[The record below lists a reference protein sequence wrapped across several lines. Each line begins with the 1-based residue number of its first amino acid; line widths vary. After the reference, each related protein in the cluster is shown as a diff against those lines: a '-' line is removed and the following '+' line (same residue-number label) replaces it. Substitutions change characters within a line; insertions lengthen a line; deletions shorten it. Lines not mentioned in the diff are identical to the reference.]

1 MQDNRF
7 CMVAMLMKMPISERG
22 KWVCSDAIF
31 VVCTLRTILHG
42 GDVDADFQKR
52 KVGMQGRNF
61 FPKMGGTIWRKMPM
75 TKNIEFGWPFYI
87 NILSAARV
95 AFIIS

>member
-1 MQDNRF
+1 
-7 CMVAMLMKMPISERG
+7 
-22 KWVCSDAIF
+22 
-31 VVCTLRTILHG
+31 LHA
-42 GDVDADFQKR
+42 GDVDENADFQIR

>member
-52 KVGMQGRNF
+52 KVGIQGRKF
-61 FPKMGGTIWRKMPM
+61 LW
-75 TKNIEFGWPFYI
+75 
-87 NILSAARV
+87 
-95 AFIIS
+95 